1 MNKKAN
7 DDAKKDGTG
16 EAILGIFAIIC
27 VLALLYKGGS
37 VVIGYFGDSSKAKA
51 YCGQHYKVLE
61 AKTDYAA
68 KKAFK
73 ACLKNY

>member
-1 MNKKAN
+1 MK
-7 DDAKKDGTG
+7 KKDSDSAKAKEEG
-16 EAILGIFAIIC
+16 EMILGFILIIC
-27 VLALLYKGGS
+27 VIALIYKGGS
-37 VVIGYFGDSSKAKA
+37 VVVGYFGDSSNAKTH
-51 YCGQHYKVLE
+51 CGQYYKVLE